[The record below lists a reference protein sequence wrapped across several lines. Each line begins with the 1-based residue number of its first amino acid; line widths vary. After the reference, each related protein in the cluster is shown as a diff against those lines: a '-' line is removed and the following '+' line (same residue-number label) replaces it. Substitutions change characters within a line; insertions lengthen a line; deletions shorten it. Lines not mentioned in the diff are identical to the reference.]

1 MILRVFAAVLVVLAS
16 TGWVSAQTSDVVAAA
31 KPAAEKPKAKA
42 KAKPKAKPKP
52 AKAAAKPTVPRAVT
66 PATDAPD
73 AKPEPSTASQSIKD
87 SYAAL
92 SFAERLSLQSDLV
105 WTGDYNGM
113 INGELSD
120 RLVAAVKA
128 FQRRN
133 KSKETGVLNLQ
144 ERANLAASAKPLQ
157 AEVGWR
163 LVEDQVSGA
172 RLGLPNKLATV
183 TSRGGSGTRWSSQ
196 QGQLQVETFRLPNIQ
211 LEAAYER
218 QRREPV
224 GRRPSYNILR
234 TDFFVVSGMQG
245 LKKFYVRA
253 SAQNNEVRGIT
264 ILYDQAM
271 EGTMDPV
278 VVAMSSAFVP
288 FATLGAMQEG
298 VPSRRKVEYGTG
310 LVVSD
315 TGHVITDKQIVD
327 GCNVISVSGIGNAE
341 RLAEDPTSGL
351 ALLRVH
357 GARNLTPLGLR
368 GDAPRGEA
376 LTLLGIADPQTQSGG
391 AAISSVTAKLANG
404 NPQALET
411 TPAAGFSGA
420 AALDGQGR
428 PYGVMVIKATV
439 VAGPAQSPRAAIVPL
454 ERLNAF
460 LEANDVAP
468 PPAQQGADP
477 KASVVRVICVRK

>member
-16 TGWVSAQTSDVVAAA
+16 TGWVSAQTSDIVAA
-31 KPAAEKPKAKA
+31 KPAEQPKAKA
-42 KAKPKAKPKP
+42 KAKPKAKPQP
-52 AKAAAKPTVPRAVT
+52 AKAAAKPTVPRAAT
-66 PATDAPD
+66 PATGDAPD
-73 AKPEPSTASQSIKD
+73 AKPETSTTSQTIKD

-92 SFAERLSLQSDLV
+92 SFSERLSIQSDLV

-120 RLVAAVKA
+120 RLIAAVKA

-144 ERANLAASAKPLQ
+144 ERASLAASAKPLQ

-183 TSRGGSGTRWSSQ
+183 ASRGGFGTRWSSQ
-196 QGQLQVETFRLPNIQ
+196 QGQLQVETFRLPNTQ

-310 LVVSD
+310 LVVSG
-315 TGHVITDKQIVD
+315 TGHVVTDKQIVD
-327 GCNVISVSGIGNAE
+327 GCNVISVPGIGNAE
-341 RLAEDPTSGL
+341 RLAEDTASDL
-351 ALLRVH
+351 ALLRVY
-357 GARNLTPLGLR
+357 GARDLTPLGLR

-376 LTLLGIADPQTQSGG
+376 LTLLGIADPQTQGG
-391 AAISSVTAKLANG
+391 GVAISSVAAKLANG

-420 AALDGQGR
+420 VAIDGQGR
-428 PYGVMVIKATV
+428 PYGVVVLKAAL

-468 PPAQQGADP
+468 PPAQPGADP